1 MASLEAVLALLP
13 AETGVNIQLKYAR
26 EFDAK
31 YESVGRS
38 GEVNAFVDSVLH
50 VVYEAGKTSPG
61 RKIIFSSF
69 DPTVCTAL
77 NWKQPNCKSPPVF
90 IPYPADTQMRYSSPH
105 IAVFPGRERMHRS
118 FQLD

>member
-1 MASLEAVLALLP
+1 
-13 AETGVNIQLKYAR
+13 LKYAR

-77 NWKQPNCKSPPVF
+77 NWKQPNCESSQVLCIRK
-90 IPYPADTQMRYSSPH
+90 ADFQMLYSLLH
-105 IAVFPGRERMHRS
+105 IVVCPGRGRMHRS
-118 FQLD
+118 SLLEQMKRWI